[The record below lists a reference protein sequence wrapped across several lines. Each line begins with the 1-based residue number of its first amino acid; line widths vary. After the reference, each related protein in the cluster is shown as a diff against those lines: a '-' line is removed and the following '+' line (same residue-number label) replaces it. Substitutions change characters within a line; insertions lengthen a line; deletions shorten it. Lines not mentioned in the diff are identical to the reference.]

1 MERVLLKK
9 GVKSMIY
16 ACAEHVEYALE
27 IATEQRMEAPN
38 FEKVDEKNNLSTSCE
53 YCKNPAI
60 YLVGN

>member
-1 MERVLLKK
+1 
-9 GVKSMIY
+9 MIY

-38 FEKVDEKNNLSTSCE
+38 FEKIDENNDLSTSCE
-53 YCKNPAI
+53 YCKKPAI